1 MINWFEQYHSSEFI
15 SDFVK
20 TQTHLFVAEE
30 GIGADQLIDNLLK
43 RLLCENLTDDNK
55 ICDACPS
62 CRYLVDEH
70 PNIRLVD
77 KNTELK
83 SDVIT
88 IDQIRKLSLFIELAS
103 TSEHDKKVICIKN
116 THYLTSSAANALL
129 KNLEEPPNNTFFIL
143 LTSNLH
149 KILPTIRSRSTIHKL
164 ASPTS
169 NQCEDYLKEVQ
180 PEAIK
185 FLDLADYKPFL
196 AIQMADDKE
205 LINSIVKI
213 FLRGRSFNMI
223 DVNESLLASG
233 PQFFVDMMQ
242 KWTADLAHFK
252 EFKTVYYFKNLID
265 QIELISN
272 QLSYKEL
279 LNFYKKLIEYRRL
292 SETTIN
298 KSIALDNLMIDYK
311 RIFA

>member
-1 MINWFEQYHSSEFI
+1 MINWFEQYHSSAFI
-15 SDFVK
+15 SDLIK

-30 GIGADQLIDNLLK
+30 GIGANQLLENLLK
-43 RLLCENLTDDNK
+43 KLLCENLTDENK
-55 ICDACPS
+55 TCNACPS
-62 CRYLVDEH
+62 CRYLIDEH
-70 PNIRLVD
+70 PNIRLID
-77 KNTELK
+77 KNIELK

-88 IDQIRKLSLFIELAS
+88 IDQIRELSSFIELAS
-103 TSEHDKKVICIKN
+103 TSEHDKKVIFIKN
-116 THYLTSSAANALL
+116 THYLTSSSANALL

-149 KILPTIRSRSTIHKL
+149 KILPTIRSRATIHKL
-164 ASPTS
+164 ASPT
-169 NQCEDYLKEVQ
+169 NKQCEDYLKDEH

-185 FLDLADYKPFL
+185 FLDLAERKPFL

-213 FLRGRSFNMI
+213 FLRGKSFDMM

-242 KWTADLAHFK
+242 KWIADLAHFK
-252 EFKTVYYFKNLID
+252 EFSTVYYFKNLLD

>member
-1 MINWFEQYHSSEFI
+1 MYC
-15 SDFVK
+15 
-20 TQTHLFVAEE
+20 LF
-30 GIGADQLIDNLLK
+30 
-43 RLLCENLTDDNK
+43 
-55 ICDACPS
+55 S

-70 PNIRLVD
+70 PNIRLID
-77 KNTELK
+77 KNIELK
-83 SDVIT
+83 TDVIT
-88 IDQIRKLSLFIELAS
+88 IEQIRDLSSFIELAS
-103 TSEHDKKVICIKN
+103 TSERDKKVIFIRN
-116 THYLTSSAANALL
+116 THFLTSSAANALL

-149 KILPTIRSRSTIHKL
+149 KILPTIRSRATIHKL
-164 ASPTS
+164 ASPT
-169 NQCEDYLKEVQ
+169 NKQCEDYLKEEQ

-185 FLDLADYKPFL
+185 FLDLAECKPFL
-196 AIQMADDKE
+196 AIQLADDKE

-213 FLRGRSFNMI
+213 FLRGKNFDMM

-242 KWTADLAHFK
+242 KWIADLAHFK
-252 EFKTVYYFKNLID
+252 EFSAVYYFKNLLD

-279 LNFYKKLIEYRRL
+279 LNFYKKLIDYRRL

>member
-30 GIGADQLIDNLLK
+30 GIGADQLIENLLK

-55 ICDACPS
+55 TCNACPS
-62 CRYLVDEH
+62 CQYLVDEH
-70 PNIRLVD
+70 PNIRLID

-88 IDQIRKLSLFIELAS
+88 IDQIRELTSFVELAS
-103 TSEHDKKVICIKN
+103 TSEYDKKVIFIKN

-164 ASPTS
+164 SSPTS
-169 NQCEDYLKEVQ
+169 KQCEDYLKEEH

-185 FLDLADYKPFL
+185 FLDLAERKAFL

-213 FLRGRSFNMI
+213 FLRGKSFDMM

>member
-1 MINWFEQYHSSEFI
+1 MINWFEQCHSSVFI
-15 SDFVK
+15 SDLIK

-30 GIGADQLIDNLLK
+30 GIGANQLLENLLK
-43 RLLCENLTDDNK
+43 KLLCENFTDDNK
-55 ICDACPS
+55 TCNACPS
-62 CRYLVDEH
+62 CQHPVDEH
-70 PNIRLVD
+70 PNIRLID
-77 KNTELK
+77 RNIELK
-83 SDVIT
+83 SDVIN
-88 IDQIRKLSLFIELAS
+88 IAQIRELSSFIELAS
-103 TSEHDKKVICIKN
+103 TSEHDKKVIFIKN

-149 KILPTIRSRSTIHKL
+149 KILPTIRSRATIHKL
-164 ASPTS
+164 TSPTKK
-169 NQCEDYLKEVQ
+169 QCEDYLKEEH

-185 FLDLADYKPFL
+185 FLDLAERKPFL

-213 FLRGRSFNMI
+213 FLRGKSFDMM

-242 KWTADLAHFK
+242 KWIADLAHFK
-252 EFKTVYYFKNLID
+252 EFSTVYYFKNLID

-272 QLSYKEL
+272 QLSYREL

>member
-15 SDFVK
+15 PDLIK

-30 GIGADQLIDNLLK
+30 GIGANQLLENLLK
-43 RLLCENLTDDNK
+43 KLLCENLTDQNNT
-55 ICDACPS
+55 CNTCPS

-70 PNIRLVD
+70 PNIRLID
-77 KNTELK
+77 KNIELK

-88 IDQIRKLSLFIELAS
+88 IDQIRELSSFIELAS
-103 TSEHDKKVICIKN
+103 TSERDKKVIFIKN
-116 THYLTSSAANALL
+116 SHYLTSSAANALL

-143 LTSNLH
+143 LTPNLH
-149 KILPTIRSRSTIHKL
+149 KILPTIRSRAIIHKL
-164 ASPTS
+164 ASPT
-169 NQCEDYLKEVQ
+169 NKQCEDYLIEEHL
-180 PEAIK
+180 EAIK
-185 FLDLADYKPFL
+185 FLDLAERKPFL

-213 FLRGRSFNMI
+213 FLRGKSFDMM
-223 DVNESLLASG
+223 DVNENLLASG

-242 KWTADLAHFK
+242 KWIADLAHFK
-252 EFKTVYYFKNLID
+252 EFRTVYFFKNLQD